1 MSIPPWIVAIVIL
14 VAACFIG
21 VSIVHSVRLFPNEE
35 PAPASDADVSGAD
48 VKDAFASADA
58 SGTTNEYFE
67 DGSGAAGAEYHMKN
81 GLDQNIASNQPPLA
95 YSVATDDLDIDKN
108 KPLQDMMQGIRS
120 KIGTSSIMPTSNNLA
135 LISGGS
141 NEPANETMV
150 QEYKPNQDRIAPHQQ
165 IPARKSQVVANAP
178 TDIGTEAEQIQS
190 NSSTRSIRENIR
202 EEAPLK
208 EENFM
213 NPFSI
218 SYPKI

>member
-21 VSIVHSVRLFPNEE
+21 VSIVNSVRLFPNEK
-35 PAPASDADVSGAD
+35 PAS
-48 VKDAFASADA
+48 ASASAEDA
-58 SGTTNEYFE
+58 SGAAAEQPKRHTIAIDEYFE
-67 DGSGAAGAEYHMKN
+67 DATGSAGAEYHMKN

-141 NEPANETMV
+141 SEPATEKMV

-165 IPARKSQVVANAP
+165 IPTRKSQVVANAP

>member
-14 VAACFIG
+14 VAASFIG
-21 VSIVHSVRLFPNEE
+21 VSIVNSVRLFPNET
-35 PAPASDADVSGAD
+35 PAASSE
-48 VKDAFASADA
+48 DA
-58 SGTTNEYFE
+58 SGAAAPPIIDEYFE
-67 DGSGAAGAEYHMKN
+67 DATGSAGAEYHMKN

-141 NEPANETMV
+141 SEPATEKMV

-165 IPARKSQVVANAP
+165 IPTRKSQVVANAP

-208 EENFM
+208 EETFM

>member
-21 VSIVHSVRLFPNEE
+21 VSIVNSVRLFPNEM
-35 PAPASDADVSGAD
+35 PTASSSEDASGA
-48 VKDAFASADA
+48 AAASADA

-67 DGSGAAGAEYHMKN
+67 DASGSAGAEYHMKN

-120 KIGTSSIMPTSNNLA
+120 KIGTSSIMPTSNNLS

-141 NEPANETMV
+141 SEPATEKMV

-165 IPARKSQVVANAP
+165 IPTRKSQVVANAP

>member
-1 MSIPPWIVAIVIL
+1 
-14 VAACFIG
+14 
-21 VSIVHSVRLFPNEE
+21 
-35 PAPASDADVSGAD
+35 
-48 VKDAFASADA
+48 
-58 SGTTNEYFE
+58 
-67 DGSGAAGAEYHMKN
+67 MKN

-141 NEPANETMV
+141 SEPATEKMV

-165 IPARKSQVVANAP
+165 IPTRKSQVVANAP